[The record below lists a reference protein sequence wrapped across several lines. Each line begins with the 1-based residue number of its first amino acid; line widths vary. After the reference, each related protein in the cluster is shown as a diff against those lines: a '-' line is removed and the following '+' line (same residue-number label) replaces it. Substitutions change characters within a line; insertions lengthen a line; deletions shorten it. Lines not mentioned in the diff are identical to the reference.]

1 MKRESVRPTG
11 APPAD
16 TAQSA
21 DQDAVIHLLGKS
33 FEDKPIWAGL
43 WENFHDAL
51 FPAQLPP
58 LQLTSTPIPM
68 PDRMAE
74 KTNPWA
80 LGTAT
85 LVNGGVV
92 ALLLLLGLGTTMHR
106 LPKPPS
112 GQSID
117 LKDFTLFAPPSA
129 TAHGGGGGG
138 DHELTDPMVGR
149 APKQELM
156 PIVPPQVQTLDNP
169 KLPVDPAVAV
179 QVKLPE
185 NASLP
190 NIGALKSP
198 NVSLISMGQGGPAG
212 IGSHGSGG
220 DGPGDGPGAGP
231 GRDGNYGGSI
241 YTPGVGGVTQ
251 PVPIV
256 FPEAEF
262 SDEARRS
269 KYQGVCMI
277 AVIVDAHGYPQNPRV
292 IQRLGMGLD
301 EKAIEAVKKYR
312 FKPALKDGKAV
323 PVMITVAVN
332 FRLY

>member
-1 MKRESVRPTG
+1 MRKESLR
-11 APPAD
+11 PAD
-16 TAQSA
+16 ASPAKKPQTT
-21 DQDAVIHLLGKS
+21 DEDEVIHLLGKT
-33 FEDKPIWAGL
+33 FEDMPIWAGL

-68 PDRMAE
+68 PDRMAG

-92 ALLLLLGLGTTMHR
+92 ALLLLLGLGTTIHH
-106 LPKPPS
+106 LPKSPS
-112 GQSID
+112 GESID

-138 DHELTDPMVGR
+138 NHELIDPMLGR

-156 PIVPPQVQTLDNP
+156 PTVPPQIPMLDNP
-169 KLPVDPAVAV
+169 RLPVDPAVAV
-179 QVKLPE
+179 QVKLPD
-185 NASLP
+185 NSSLP

-198 NVSLISMGQGGPAG
+198 NVNLISIGQGGPAG
-212 IGSHGSGG
+212 IGSHGTGG
-220 DGPGDGPGAGP
+220 DGPGNGPGAGP
-231 GRDGNYGGSI
+231 GSNGNYGGSV

-269 KYQGVCMI
+269 KYQGICLI

-292 IQRLGMGLD
+292 IRPLGMGLD
-301 EKAIEAVKKYR
+301 EKAMEAVKRYR

>member
-1 MKRESVRPTG
+1 MKRESLRPTS
-11 APPAD
+11 APPAKKPQTTD
-16 TAQSA
+16 E
-21 DQDAVIHLLGKS
+21 DAVIHLLGKS

-68 PDRMAE
+68 PDRMAG

-92 ALLLLLGLGTTMHR
+92 ALLLLLGLGTTIHH
-106 LPKPPS
+106 LPKSPS
-112 GQSID
+112 GESID

-138 DHELTDPMVGR
+138 NHELIDPMLGR

-156 PIVPPQVQTLDNP
+156 PTVPPQIPMLDNP
-169 KLPVDPAVAV
+169 RLPVDPAVAV
-179 QVKLPE
+179 QVKLPD
-185 NASLP
+185 NSSLP

-198 NVSLISMGQGGPAG
+198 NVNLISIGQGGPAG
-212 IGSHGSGG
+212 IGSHGTGG
-220 DGPGDGPGAGP
+220 DGPGNGPGAGP
-231 GRDGNYGGSI
+231 GSNGNYGGSV

-269 KYQGVCMI
+269 KYQGICLI

-301 EKAIEAVKKYR
+301 EKAMEAVKRYR

>member
-11 APPAD
+11 APSAENP
-16 TAQSA
+16 QSA
-21 DQDAVIHLLGKS
+21 DQDAVLHLLGKS

-51 FPAQLPP
+51 FPVQLPP
-58 LQLTSTPIPM
+58 LELTSTPIPM
-68 PDRMAE
+68 PDRMAG

-80 LGTAT
+80 MGTAT

-92 ALLLLLGLGTTMHR
+92 ALLLLIGLGTTMRH
-106 LPKPPS
+106 LPKPAS

-117 LKDFTLFAPPSA
+117 LKDFTLFAPPSV

-138 DHELTDPMVGR
+138 NHELTDPMLGR

-156 PIVPPQVQTLDNP
+156 PIVPPQIPMLDNP

-185 NASLP
+185 NSSLP
-190 NIGALKSP
+190 IIGALKSP
-198 NVSLISMGQGGPAG
+198 NVNLVSSGQGGPAG
-212 IGSHGSGG
+212 IGFHGTGG
-220 DGPGDGPGAGP
+220 DGPGNGPGAGP
-231 GRDGNYGGSI
+231 GSNGNYGGSV

-269 KYQGVCMI
+269 KHQGICMI

-292 IQRLGMGLD
+292 IQPLGMGLD
-301 EKAIEAVKKYR
+301 EKAMEAVKRYR

>member
-1 MKRESVRPTG
+1 MKRQSVRPTA
-11 APPAD
+11 APPAEK
-16 TAQSA
+16 TQHA
-21 DQDAVIHLLGKS
+21 DEDAVIHLLAQS
-33 FEDKPIWAGL
+33 FEDKPIWAEL

-58 LQLTSTPIPM
+58 LELTSTPIPL
-68 PDRMAE
+68 PDPMAG

-92 ALLLLLGLGTTMHR
+92 TLLLFLGLGTTIHR
-106 LPKPPS
+106 LPKSAS

-129 TAHGGGGGG
+129 PAHGGGGGG
-138 DHELTDPMVGR
+138 DHELTNPMVGR

-169 KLPVDPAVAV
+169 RLPVDPAVAV
-179 QVKLPE
+179 LVKLPE
-185 NASLP
+185 NPSLP

-198 NVSLISMGQGGPAG
+198 NVSIMSNGQGGPAG
-212 IGSHGSGG
+212 IGSHGTGG

-231 GRDGNYGGSI
+231 GRDGNYGGSV

-269 KYQGVCMI
+269 KYQGICMI

-301 EKAIEAVKKYR
+301 EKAMEAVKKYR